1 MACGKLLSIIFLRLP
16 ALNLHLVCTS
26 IPCIYFWYWQI
37 LKTMTVNPQKPI

>member
-1 MACGKLLSIIFLRLP
+1 MVCGKLLSIIFLRLP
-16 ALNLHLVCTS
+16 ALSLHLVCTS